1 MIRAVLFDMDGLIV
15 DTEPVHFK
23 AFKAMMREYGHELP
37 ESLMAKLVGYPEADN
52 IRDLKQIYHM
62 DAPAEEMASR
72 RYGLFMQFIR
82 VEPIP
87 VFPHF
92 WEFSEEVRRRGLEQ
106 AVVSSSTAEQV
117 EVILQ
122 RLFEGHPEKGS
133 PDSYF
138 DAIVTGDD
146 VSNNKPHPDIYL
158 AAARVLDIPP
168 AECLALEDTPAGTQA
183 AAAAGMRVLAA
194 STSPARSP
202 PSAPLPMPPSTSTP
216 SQRGACP
223 CHPSPSSESSTST

>member
-15 DTEPVHFK
+15 DTEPIHFK

-37 ESLMAKLVGYPEADN
+37 ETLMAKLVGYPEADN
-52 IRDLKQIYHM
+52 IRDLKQIYEI
-62 DAPAEEMASR
+62 DAPPEEMASR

-82 VEPIP
+82 VDPIP

-92 WEFSEEVRRRGLEQ
+92 WEFSEEVGRRGLER
-106 AVVSSSTAEQV
+106 ALVSSSTAEQV

-122 RLFEGHPEKGS
+122 RLFENHREKGS

-146 VSNNKPHPDIYL
+146 VANNKPQPDIYL
-158 AAARVLDIPP
+158 AAARALELPP

-183 AAAAGMRVLAA
+183 AAAAGMRVLAVPNDYSRGLEFPGA
-194 STSPARSP
+194 VAAIRSLAEAAEYLD
-202 PSAPLPMPPSTSTP
+202 S
-216 SQRGACP
+216 
-223 CHPSPSSESSTST
+223 

>member
-15 DTEPVHFK
+15 DTEPIHFK

-37 ESLMAKLVGYPEADN
+37 ETLMATFVGYPESDN
-52 IRDLKQIYHM
+52 IRDLKRIYNM
-62 DAPAEEMASR
+62 DEPAEEMVSR

-82 VEPIP
+82 VDPIP

-92 WEFSEEVRRRGLEQ
+92 WEFSEEVGRRGLQ
-106 AVVSSSTAEQV
+106 RAVVSSSTAEQV

-122 RLFEGHPEKGS
+122 RLFENHPEKGS
-133 PDSYF
+133 PGPYF

-146 VSNNKPHPDIYL
+146 VTNNKPHPDVYL
-158 AAARVLDIPP
+158 AAARALDVPP

-183 AAAAGMRVLAA
+183 AAAAGMRVLAVPNDYSRGLDFPGA
-194 STSPARSP
+194 TAAI
-202 PSAPLPMPPSTSTP
+202 PSLAEAADYLDS
-216 SQRGACP
+216 
-223 CHPSPSSESSTST
+223 